1 MLFGPERGSAFTVSS
16 HLRQGAIIIRVGG
29 ELDFRSVPVLRE
41 HLNRVWDLADTP
53 VLIVDLTAVSFCD
66 SVGLSELLAALQRSE
81 ATGVRLML
89 SGVQGVLARVLSLT
103 GLRNAFDIHPSC
115 ARLLSENRPH
125 QAAARG

>member
-16 HLRQGAIIIRVGG
+16 HLQQGAIIIRVGG

-81 ATGVRLML
+81 ATGIRLML
-89 SGVQGVLARVLSLT
+89 SGVQGVLGAGAVPHRPAQR
-103 GLRNAFDIHPSC
+103 LRHPPQL
-115 ARLLSENRPH
+115 R
-125 QAAARG
+125 